1 MPNFAVDLKSEACY
15 KQALDDV
22 IDPLLPTRGHAL
34 KQLSKMLRYRNPW
47 AVGDQHK
54 LFEIFEVNLKHD
66 DTYLYLAAVD
76 GLMSLVDVHH
86 ETVVPLLCR
95 RFIHMKTDGKRNFYN
110 GMSVFHTPLRLI
122 YITRHLPLKAEGCFA
137 FCCSLQ
143 LRKKAYFLLHLSL
156 IHI

>member
-1 MPNFAVDLKSEACY
+1 
-15 KQALDDV
+15 
-22 IDPLLPTRGHAL
+22 
-34 KQLSKMLRYRNPW
+34 MLRCRNLW

-95 RFIHMKTDGKRNFYN
+95 RFIQMKTDGKRNFYD
-110 GMSVFHTPLRLI
+110 GMSGFHTPLRLI
-122 YITRHLPLKAEGCFA
+122 YNTRHLPLKAERVFCFPLFSSVA
-137 FCCSLQ
+137 QKSVFSSPPRTNRNCFYFPATGKSHLKNSTPVGKSRIVKISL
-143 LRKKAYFLLHLSL
+143 
-156 IHI
+156 